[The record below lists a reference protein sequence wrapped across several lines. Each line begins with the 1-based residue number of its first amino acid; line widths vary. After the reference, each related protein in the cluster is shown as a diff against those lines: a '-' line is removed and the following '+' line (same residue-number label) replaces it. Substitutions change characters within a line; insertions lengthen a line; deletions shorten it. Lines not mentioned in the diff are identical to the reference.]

1 MIMTYKN
8 EWTRTLALT
17 AIGLASLL
25 LLPRNGGRRIY
36 RDFDELTDKQ
46 PIMTSK

>member
-17 AIGLASLL
+17 AIGLTSLACCFFL
-25 LLPRNGGRRIY
+25 GMGVGEFIATLMN
-36 RDFDELTDKQ
+36 
-46 PIMTSK
+46 